1 MSTTNT
7 INAKLI
13 SFSQLFG
20 QEIEQVIIESIEIPL
35 IQRDY
40 AQGRKGVERIRT
52 QFVDTVCAALLPDAS
67 PIELDFVYGD
77 VENGKFMPLDGQ
89 QRLTLLFLLH
99 CYLAWYQP
107 MPSTPPPWAKFSYAT
122 RPGARDF
129 CNMLSKCR
137 PQFDIDNST
146 NNPSRWLT
154 DQASYLP
161 TWDHDPTIQSML
173 VVLDELH
180 RWFTERSVDF
190 DAAWM
195 RLTNTDTPAIR
206 FHLLPMTAD
215 GTTNPQYIKMNSRGK
230 PLTPF
235 ENFKAQFEDNLKK
248 QNAEIA
254 KNFARKVDADW
265 SDLLWEYR
273 GDDNLVDDEFMRYF
287 RFVSEV
293 CAWNSGIALERDKR
307 ANDLAYLSSLAEK
320 VYGRIQPKAQENL
333 DFLFHAFDIWQ
344 GKNVKHESE
353 MILKAAS
360 GDDITRLLL
369 FNAFRKEGVDLFHAC
384 CRYYGASE
392 WDLSR
397 TLFFYGVLLRYD
409 FPKHDEEITDFLKR
423 LRMLRNL
430 LEASRGGEIR
440 EEFMPRLLA
449 DVRHIMNGNLP
460 QVTAFNQ
467 EQKQNELK
475 KLVLLEEHPSLA
487 TALYRLEDHELL
499 RGGLTAFD
507 LDDSSRFQER
517 AQTFLNIF
525 DKSIYRNHSPWLEI
539 TGALLAHGDY
549 SKTQNRWTGY
559 HFASFGS
566 PHNNEP
572 WQKLFR
578 GKGQGATTHPLREP
592 LMALLDA
599 LSSGSTL
606 RDESQQYVNDLNTIK
621 DRRYYLVKY
630 AAMRQGDSGR
640 YAFDSSGYEACMLRK
655 DQMNSYHADPYLCAA
670 VEASG
675 ISYDV
680 IANPNWPNSFYGYET
695 NPRWLHLKKS
705 GVKLRSVAAGWEVS
719 DIPSMQQAVWQQTI
733 QGIQGITLTED
744 SANMTGL
751 IEVAKTGEFDT
762 VDRIEIAANL
772 LRALVDHGF

>member
-1 MSTTNT
+1 MSSTNT
-7 INAKLI
+7 IDTKLI

-20 QEIEQVIIESIEIPL
+20 QKIEQVTIEAIKIPL

-52 QFVDTVCAALLPDAS
+52 QFVDAVCTALLPDAS

-77 VENGKFMPLDGQ
+77 VENGEFMPLDGQ

-107 MPSTPPPWAKFSYAT
+107 IPSNPPTWAKFSYAT
-122 RPGARDF
+122 RPGARKF
-129 CNMLSKCR
+129 CDMLSRCR
-137 PQFDIDNST
+137 PQFDIDNFT

-154 DQASYLP
+154 DQADYLP

-173 VVLDELH
+173 VVLNELH
-180 RWFTERSVDF
+180 RWFKEHSVDF
-190 DAAWM
+190 DAAWTK
-195 RLTNTDTPAIR
+195 LTNTENPAIR
-206 FHLLPMTAD
+206 FHLLPMKAD

-248 QNAEIA
+248 QDAEMA
-254 KNFARKVDADW
+254 RDFAIKLDTRW

-293 CAWNSGIALERDKR
+293 CAWNSGVVLEREKR
-307 ANDLAYLSSLAEK
+307 ANDLAYLSDLAEK
-320 VYGRIQPKAQENL
+320 VYGKDQPKSQENL
-333 DFLFHAFDIWQ
+333 GFLFHAFDIWY

-353 MILKAAS
+353 MLLKTAS
-360 GDDITRLLL
+360 SNDINRLLL
-369 FNAFRKEGVDLFHAC
+369 FNVFRKEGVDLFHAC

-392 WDLSR
+392 WDLPR
-397 TLFFYGVLLRYD
+397 TLFFYGVLLRYG
-409 FPKHDEEITDFLKR
+409 FPRHDGEITDFLKR
-423 LRMLRNL
+423 LRILRNL

-440 EEFMPRLLA
+440 EEFMPRLLT
-449 DVRHIMNGNLP
+449 DVRHVMNGNLSS
-460 QVTAFNQ
+460 VAAFNQ
-467 EQKQNELK
+467 EQKQNELR
-475 KLVLLEEHPSLA
+475 KLELLEKNPSLA
-487 TALYRLEDHELL
+487 TTLYQLEDHELL

-507 LDDSSRFQER
+507 LDDPSKFQER
-517 AQTFLNIF
+517 ARTFLNIF
-525 DKSIYRNHSPWLEI
+525 DKSTYSNNLPWMEI

-549 SKTQNRWTGY
+549 SKTQDRWTGY

-566 PHNNEP
+566 PQNNEP

-578 GKGQGATTHPLREP
+578 GKGQGATIHPLRQP

-621 DRRYYLVKY
+621 DWRYYLVKY
-630 AAMRQGDSGR
+630 AAMRRGDSGR
-640 YAFDSSGYEACMLRK
+640 YAFNNSGYEACMLRR

-670 VEASG
+670 VEVSG
-675 ISYDV
+675 INHDV
-680 IANPNWPNSFYGYET
+680 LANPNWPNSFYGYET
-695 NPRWLHLKKS
+695 NLRWLHLKKS
-705 GVKLRSVAAGWEVS
+705 GLKLRSVDAGWEFS
-719 DIPSMQQAVWQQTI
+719 DIPSIQQAIWQKIIQSI
-733 QGIQGITLTED
+733 QGLTLTED
-744 SANMTGL
+744 STDIQCL
-751 IEVAKTGEFDT
+751 IKVSKNGELDA

-772 LRALVDHGF
+772 LKTLVDHGF